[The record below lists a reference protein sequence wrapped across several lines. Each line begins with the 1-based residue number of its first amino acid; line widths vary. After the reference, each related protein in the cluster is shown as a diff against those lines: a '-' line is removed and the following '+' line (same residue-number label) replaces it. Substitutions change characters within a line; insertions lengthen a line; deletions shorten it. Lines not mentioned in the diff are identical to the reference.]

1 MEANGKK
8 KSRLLLRGAVVIGT
22 IAAAVLTA
30 ACSSEDV
37 SDDKKNE
44 DQKEQTGDISIAPVA
59 QGEAESPVDATPSPD
74 GNDIYFIASTRKA
87 DPDGLGFERVPA
99 IFKVSSKGGPLTK
112 LHEGA
117 PLGSP
122 FGITIS
128 DDGQK
133 LFIADSAA
141 DTSDDR
147 SDGKVW
153 TMGTGG
159 GEPTALAGT
168 EGLKPGGVEVAGDQL
183 YVTGRKDGQA
193 GVFRTG
199 LGGGNLSALKTGA
212 PFTDPSGV
220 AVAKS
225 GDVYVVDSGSAMSQQ
240 AGASVIKVTADGNA
254 SVIVEGLAVGHPGGI
269 ALAADD
275 KTLFVSGLDGAS
287 GTDRVFKVT
296 LDGMKVEEAF
306 TSTIGEFYESAG
318 LHRARTTNV
327 FAWADS
333 RANKTG
339 TVYVL
344 GK

>member
-8 KSRLLLRGAVVIGT
+8 KSRLLLQGAVVLGT
-22 IAAAVLTA
+22 IAAAVLSA
-30 ACSSEDV
+30 ACSSE
-37 SDDKKNE
+37 SE
-44 DQKEQTGDISIAPVA
+44 DQKSEEKKEQAGDISIAPVA
-59 QGEAESPVDATPSPD
+59 NAAEAENPVDATPSPD

-87 DPDGLGFERVPA
+87 DPEGLGFERVPA
-99 IFKVSSKGGPLTK
+99 IFKVSAKGGPLTK
-112 LHEGA
+112 LFEGA

-122 FGITIS
+122 FNITIS
-128 DDGQK
+128 DDGQT
-133 LFIADSAA
+133 LFLADSAA
-141 DTSDDR
+141 DTTEDR

-153 TMGTGG
+153 TMSAGG
-159 GEPTALAGT
+159 GAPTALAGT
-168 EGLKPGGVEVAGDQL
+168 DGLAPGGVEVMGDTL
-183 YVTGRKDGQA
+183 YITGHKDGQA

-199 LGGGNLSALKTGA
+199 LGGGNVTALKTGA

-225 GDVYVVDSGSAMSQQ
+225 GEVYVVDSGSVMS
-240 AGASVIKVTADGNA
+240 AEGGASVIKVTADGNA
-254 SVIVEGLAVGHPGGI
+254 SVLVSGIAIGHPGGI

-275 KTLFVSGLDGAS
+275 KTLFISGLDSGK
-287 GTDRVFKVT
+287 GTDTVYAVK
-296 LDGMKVEEAF
+296 LDGLQISEAF
-306 TSTIGEFYESAG
+306 TSTIGEFYDSAG

-333 RANKTG
+333 RAGKTG

>member
-8 KSRLLLRGAVVIGT
+8 KSRLLLRSAVVLGT
-22 IAAAVLTA
+22 IAAAVLSA
-30 ACSSEDV
+30 ACSSDEEG
-37 SDDKKNE
+37 DKKNE
-44 DQKEQTGDISIAPVA
+44 EKKEEPAGEISIAPVA

-87 DPDGLGFERVPA
+87 DPDGLGFERLPA
-99 IFKVSSKGGPLTK
+99 IFKVSSKGGALTK

-122 FGITIS
+122 FNITIS
-128 DDGQK
+128 DDGSK
-133 LFIADSAA
+133 LFIADTGA
-141 DTSDDR
+141 DTSEDR

-153 TMGTGG
+153 EMSTGG
-159 GEPTALAGT
+159 GTPSALAGT
-168 EGLKPGGVEVAGDQL
+168 DGLRPGGVEVLGDSL
-183 YVTGRKDGQA
+183 YITGHKDGQA

-199 LGGGNLSALKTGA
+199 LGGGNVSALKTGA

-225 GDVYVVDSGSAMSQQ
+225 GDVYVVDSGSAMSAQG
-240 AGASVIKVTADGNA
+240 GASVIKVTADGNA
-254 SVIVEGLAVGHPGGI
+254 TVILEGISIGHPGGV
-269 ALAADD
+269 ALSADD
-275 KTLFVSGLDGAS
+275 KTLFISGLDAGK
-287 GTDRVFKVT
+287 GTDTVFVVK
-296 LDGMKVEEAF
+296 LDGMQVSEAF
-306 TSTIGEFYESAG
+306 TATIGEFYESAG

>member
-8 KSRLLLRGAVVIGT
+8 KSRLLLRGAVVVGT
-22 IAAAVLTA
+22 IATAVLSA
-30 ACSSEDV
+30 ACSSES
-37 SDDKKNE
+37 SDDQRNDEKKDE
-44 DQKEQTGDISIAPVA
+44 AGEISIAPVA

-87 DPDGLGFERVPA
+87 DPDGLGFERLPA

-122 FGITIS
+122 FNITIS

-133 LFIADSAA
+133 LFIADTGA
-141 DTSDDR
+141 DTSEDR

-153 TMGTGG
+153 EMSSGG
-159 GEPTALAGT
+159 GTPTALAGT
-168 EGLKPGGVEVAGDQL
+168 DGLRPGGVEAFGDAI
-183 YVTGRKDGQA
+183 YITGHKDGQA
-193 GVFRTG
+193 GVFRSG
-199 LGGGNLSALKTGA
+199 LGGGNVSALKTGT

-220 AVAKS
+220 AVAKT
-225 GDVYVVDSGSAMSQQ
+225 GEVYVVDSGSVMSAQ
-240 AGASVIKVTADGNA
+240 AGASVIKVTADGSA
-254 SVIVEGLAVGHPGGI
+254 SVIMEGLAIGHPGGI
-269 ALAADD
+269 ALSADD

>member
-8 KSRLLLRGAVVIGT
+8 KSRFLLQGAVVLGT
-22 IAAAVLTA
+22 IAVAVLSA
-30 ACSSEDV
+30 ACSSES

-44 DQKEQTGDISIAPVA
+44 EQKEAAGDISIAPVA
-59 QGEAESPVDATPSPD
+59 NAAEAENPVDATPSPD
-74 GNDIYFIASTRKA
+74 GNDVYFIASTRKA

-99 IFKVSSKGGPLTK
+99 IFKVSATGGPLTK
-112 LHEGA
+112 LYEGA
-117 PLGSP
+117 PLGAP
-122 FGITIS
+122 FNITIS
-128 DDGQK
+128 DDGQT
-133 LFIADSAA
+133 LFLADSAA
-141 DTSDDR
+141 DTGEDR

-153 TMGTGG
+153 TMSAGG
-159 GEPTALAGT
+159 GAPTALAGT
-168 EGLKPGGVEVAGDQL
+168 DGLAPGGVEVLGDTL
-183 YVTGRKDGQA
+183 YITGHKDGQA

-199 LGGGNLSALKTGA
+199 LGGGNVSALKTGA

-225 GDVYVVDSGSAMSQQ
+225 GDVYVVDSGGIMSETG
-240 AGASVIKVTADGNA
+240 GASVIKVTADGNA
-254 SVIVEGLAVGHPGGI
+254 SVIVSGISIGHPGGI

-275 KTLFVSGLDGAS
+275 KTLFISGLDGGK
-287 GTDRVFKVT
+287 GTDTVFTVK
-296 LDGMKVEEAF
+296 LDGLEVGEAF
-306 TSTIGEFYESAG
+306 TATIGEFYDSAG

-333 RANKTG
+333 RAGITG